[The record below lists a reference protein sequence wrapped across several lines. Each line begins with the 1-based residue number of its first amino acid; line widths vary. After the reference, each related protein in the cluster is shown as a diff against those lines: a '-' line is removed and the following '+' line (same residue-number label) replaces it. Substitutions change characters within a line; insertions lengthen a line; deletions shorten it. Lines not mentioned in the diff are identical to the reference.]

1 MGNGV
6 EENMDLAELKR
17 EHDCVEHGDLRDSQG
32 RFEKAIAAYD
42 RALMIDPEDAD
53 AWYNKG
59 ETLFKMG
66 RITEASKCFEI
77 ATKLYLG
84 E

>member
-1 MGNGV
+1 
-6 EENMDLAELKR
+6 MDLVDLKR
-17 EHDCVEHGDLRDSQG
+17 ERDCIEHGDFRDSQG
-32 RFEKAIAAYD
+32 RYEKAIAAYD
-42 RALMIDPEDAD
+42 RALVIDPEDAD
-53 AWYNKG
+53 AWYKKG

-66 RITEASKCFEI
+66 RITDASKCFEI

>member
-1 MGNGV
+1 MELV
-6 EENMDLAELKR
+6 DLKQ
-17 EHDCVEHGDLRDSQG
+17 EHDCIEHGNLRDSQG
-32 RFEKAIAAYD
+32 RYEKAIAAYD

-66 RITEASKCFEI
+66 KVTEASKCFEI

>member
-1 MGNGV
+1 
-6 EENMDLAELKR
+6 MDLADLKR
-17 EHDCVEHGDLRDSQG
+17 KRDCIEHGDLRDSQG
-32 RFEKAIAAYD
+32 FFEKAIAAYD
-42 RALMIDPEDAD
+42 HALAIDPDDAD

-66 RITEASKCFEI
+66 REKEAVECFEI
-77 ATKLYLG
+77 ATKFYIG

>member
-1 MGNGV
+1 MEV
-6 EENMDLAELKR
+6 EDLKR
-17 EHDCVEHGDLRDSQG
+17 EQDCREHGDLRDSQG
-32 RFEKAIAAYD
+32 LYEKAIAAYD

-66 RITEASKCFEI
+66 KITEASKCFEI
-77 ATKLYLG
+77 ATRLYLG

>member
-1 MGNGV
+1 
-6 EENMDLAELKR
+6 MDLAELKLK
-17 EHDCVEHGDLRDSQG
+17 HDCVEHGDLRDSQG
-32 RFEKAIAAYD
+32 RFESAIAAYD

-66 RITEASKCFEI
+66 RITDASKCFEI

>member
-1 MGNGV
+1 V
-6 EENMDLAELKR
+6 AWRKNMESDDRKR
-17 EHDCVEHGDLRDSQG
+17 ENDCSEDGDLRDNQG
-32 RFEKAIAAYD
+32 RYEKAIAAYD

-66 RITEASKCFEI
+66 KITEASKCFEI
-77 ATKLYLG
+77 ASKLYLG
-84 E
+84 V

>member
-1 MGNGV
+1 MELV
-6 EENMDLAELKR
+6 DLKQ
-17 EHDCVEHGDLRDSQG
+17 EHDCVEQGDLRDSQG
-32 RFEKAIAAYD
+32 RYEKAIAAYD

-66 RITEASKCFEI
+66 RITDASKCFEI
-77 ATKLYLG
+77 ATRLYLG

>member
-1 MGNGV
+1 
-6 EENMDLAELKR
+6 MDLADLKR
-17 EHDCVEHGDLRDSQG
+17 KRDGIEHGDLRDSQG
-32 RFEKAIAAYD
+32 LFQKAIAAYD
-42 RALMIDPEDAD
+42 HALAIDPEDAD

-66 RITEASKCFEI
+66 KTKEAVGCFEI
-77 ATKLYLG
+77 ATRLYLG

>member
-1 MGNGV
+1 
-6 EENMDLAELKR
+6 MDLADLKR
-17 EHDCVEHGDLRDSQG
+17 KRDCIEHGDLRDSQG
-32 RFEKAIAAYD
+32 LFQKAIAAYD
-42 RALMIDPEDAD
+42 HALAIDPEDAD

-66 RITEASKCFEI
+66 KTEEAVGCFET

>member
-1 MGNGV
+1 MELV
-6 EENMDLAELKR
+6 DLKQ
-17 EHDCVEHGDLRDSQG
+17 EHDCIEHGNLRDSQG
-32 RFEKAIAAYD
+32 RYEKAIAAYD

-66 RITEASKCFEI
+66 KVTEASKCFEI
-77 ATKLYLG
+77 ATKFYLG

>member
-1 MGNGV
+1 M
-6 EENMDLAELKR
+6 ELADLKR
-17 EHDCVEHGDLRDSQG
+17 EQECREHGDFRDSQG
-32 RFEKAIAAYD
+32 MYEKAIAAYD

-66 RITEASKCFEI
+66 RITDASKCFEI
-77 ATKLYLG
+77 ATRLYLG

>member
-1 MGNGV
+1 
-6 EENMDLAELKR
+6 MDLADLKR
-17 EHDCVEHGDLRDSQG
+17 KRDCIEHGDLRDSQG
-32 RFEKAIAAYD
+32 FFEKAIAAYD
-42 RALMIDPEDAD
+42 HALAIDPDDAD

-66 RITEASKCFEI
+66 REKEAVECFEI
-77 ATKLYLG
+77 ATKFYLG

>member
-1 MGNGV
+1 
-6 EENMDLAELKR
+6 MDLADLKR
-17 EHDCVEHGDLRDSQG
+17 IRDCMKHGDLRDSQG
-32 RFEKAIAAYD
+32 LFVKAIAAYD
-42 RALMIDPEDAD
+42 VALAIDPEDAD

-66 RITEASKCFEI
+66 QEKEAVKCFEI

-84 E
+84 K